1 MLFTTLLALLP
12 KVGPAVAGLSEFK
25 NLFEQVKATLGEK
38 DQATLQKAYELARD
52 RSDAAHEDL
61 QALVA
66 EHTA

>member
-12 KVGPAVAGLSEFK
+12 KVGPAMAGLSEFK
-25 NLFEQVKATLGEK
+25 ALYEQIKSTLGEK

-52 RSDAAHEDL
+52 RSDAAHADL